1 MVAAAGALC
10 YKGGDVPTTTA
21 RGMATYYEVHG
32 AGRPLVLLH
41 NDGLSMSVWRAL
53 VPHLA
58 ETFQVILYDRF
69 GHGKSA
75 VPPPEPPYTHEVGAS
90 DLAELLYNLSV
101 QRPVLFGV
109 SGGALVATAFT
120 LRYPQRV
127 PALVLAEPPML
138 GLRHQFPID
147 PNGFRAAACIR
158 ALEAGGTKAAV
169 RAWLSTVF
177 PPPRLDIVLRSSAGA
192 SLTSRRP
199 HVIAQFLR
207 AAEDFAPGPRLQEIQ
222 CPVLLLTG
230 EKTSVFFK
238 TVEQALVRA
247 IPHCTAVP
255 VPRADHANIVHP
267 TPTLLDALRTFFAD
281 HLDAA

>member
-1 MVAAAGALC
+1 M
-10 YKGGDVPTTTA
+10 PTVTV
-21 RGMATYYEVHG
+21 RGIPTYYEVHG
-32 AGRPLVLLH
+32 VGRALVLLH
-41 NDGLSMSVWRAL
+41 NDGLGLTVWRAL
-53 VPHLA
+53 LPHLTR
-58 ETFQVILYDRF
+58 TFQVILYDRP
-69 GHGKSA
+69 GHGKSG
-75 VPPPEPPYTHEVGAS
+75 VPPPDPPYTHEVGAG
-90 DLAELLYNLSV
+90 DLADLLYHISSE
-101 QRPVLFGV
+101 RPVLFGV

-120 LRYPQRV
+120 LRHPARV

-147 PNGFRAAACIR
+147 SNGFSASTCIR

-177 PPPRLDIVLRSSAGA
+177 PPTRLDRLLRSSAGA
-192 SLTSRRP
+192 SLTSRAP

-207 AAEDFAPGPRLQEIQ
+207 AAEEFAPAPRLREIE

-238 TVEQALVRA
+238 SVERALAQAISRCTSVI
-247 IPHCTAVP
+247 IP
-255 VPRADHANIVHP
+255 RQDHANIVHP
-267 TPTLLDALRTFFAD
+267 TPPLLEALRAFFAA